1 MCSGLLCVRIRTLNL
16 EPCVY
21 MLERLIP
28 LLIPLLLVM
37 AGCSYEGTRKLPFVY
52 RVDIQ
57 QGNVIDQDMV
67 DRLHPGM
74 DKNQIQYIMGTP
86 VLDDPFHANRWDYI
100 YTYSKGGTR
109 REQRHIILYFKNNK
123 LSSVGGDIKIAQR
136 KTSLILKE
144 PSTTVVVPPDY
155 NKKSLL
161 RRMINHLPFMGDDDA
176 RPVQRDS
183 TPESG
188 PDSDGD

>member
-1 MCSGLLCVRIRTLNL
+1 
-16 EPCVY
+16 

-28 LLIPLLLVM
+28 LFIPLLLLP
-37 AGCSYEGTRKLPFVY
+37 AGCSYEGTSKLPFVY

-67 DRLHPGM
+67 DRLQPGM

-86 VLDDPFHANRWDYI
+86 VVDDPFHANRWDYI
-100 YTYSKGGTR
+100 YTYSKGGAR

-123 LSSVGGDIKIAQR
+123 LASVGGDVKIAQR

-144 PSTTVVVPPDY
+144 PSKTVVVPPDY

-176 RPVQRDS
+176 RPAQED
-183 TPESG
+183 SG
-188 PDSDGD
+188 PESDGDSD